1 MMPAVALPLAAVLTA
16 FQLAAC
22 ASAPLRQTG
31 PAPVWITNQKAV
43 VILPPAALS
52 TSLELQQQIE
62 GDFQGQ
68 TYVMQTVV
76 DAAPDHFSLYA
87 LNAFGTQV
95 FELQYEASGVRYST
109 GLPIPNFKPEYLLA
123 DWQLCFFPAPA
134 VAGML
139 RSAGLDFAETRAAD
153 GGWTRRVRDGGA
165 AIIEITGDAAG
176 TVRYRNLLR
185 GYAYTITQGN

>member
-1 MMPAVALPLAAVLTA
+1 MMPAIALPLAAVLTA
-16 FQLAAC
+16 FLLAAC
-22 ASAPLRQTG
+22 ASAPLRPAG

-43 VILPPAALS
+43 AILPPAALPAP
-52 TSLELQQQIE
+52 LELQQQIE

-109 GLPIPNFKPEYLLA
+109 GLPIPNFKAEYLLA
-123 DWQLCFFPAPA
+123 DWQLCFFPAEA

-139 RSAGLDFAETRAAD
+139 KSAGLDFEESRAD
-153 GGWTRRVRDGGA
+153 GGAWTRSVRDGGA
-165 AIIEITGDAAG
+165 TIIEIAGDTAG